1 MRNLTPVI
9 DNELGIYVWQMPN
22 GEYIEDGDGNFMHI
36 PSRYGDLK
44 RISALRDAAR
54 YWGVEKGGKAVFLS
68 GARAVTSDE
77 FDDQNA
83 RAAQGLLPD
92 PYDVGANLD
101 SLKYK
106 KAVGEEIVGIE

>member
-44 RISALRDAAR
+44 RIIII
-54 YWGVEKGGKAVFLS
+54 EK
-68 GARAVTSDE
+68 
-77 FDDQNA
+77 QIIN
-83 RAAQGLLPD
+83 
-92 PYDVGANLD
+92 
-101 SLKYK
+101 
-106 KAVGEEIVGIE
+106 